1 MRARF
6 DQAIEK
12 GRPTMK
18 NVSAI
23 IDARYLYDV
32 TDRLQIL
39 GATGLTVV
47 EVHDFSQRMT
57 ATRRG
62 RTYSVDFTPKLA
74 LEVVVTDGL
83 VPAVIRAISCA
94 TKIDPSAA
102 DEIFVAPVEA
112 AIRIGAGD
120 PDDAGVSQ

>member
-1 MRARF
+1 
-6 DQAIEK
+6 
-12 GRPTMK
+12 MK

-23 IDARYLYDV
+23 IDARHLYDV
-32 TDRLQIL
+32 TDRLQAV

-62 RTYSVDFTPKLA
+62 RTYSVDFTPRVA

-94 TKIDPSAA
+94 TKTEPSAA
-102 DEIFVAPVEA
+102 DEIFVASVEA
-112 AIRIGAGD
+112 AIRIGIGER
-120 PDDAGVSQ
+120 DDAVVSE